1 MEGVIALM
9 IPLLVISFVGLA
21 VISRTQ
27 IGAALARRIAG
38 EGGAHDAE
46 AEERLL
52 QLEHDMAAVRAQLA
66 ETQERVDFAERMLAQ
81 VREAQR
87 LPPPSR

>member
-1 MEGVIALM
+1 MEGVLALM
-9 IPLLVISFVGLA
+9 IPLVVVTFIGLG

-27 IGAALARRIAG
+27 IGAALSRRIAG

-46 AEERLL
+46 REERML
-52 QLEHDMAAVRAQLA
+52 QLEHDVASLREQLT
-66 ETQERVDFAERMLAQ
+66 ETQERVDFAERMLTQ

-87 LPPPSR
+87 LPPPR

>member
-27 IGAALARRIAG
+27 IGAALARRIGG

-46 AEERLL
+46 RDERLM
-52 QLEHDMAAVRAQLA
+52 QLEHDVATMREQLV

-81 VREAQR
+81 QKERER
-87 LPPPSR
+87 LPRG